1 MINLRDTWTA
11 GPVLTVFERV
21 LGELDRARTGS
32 RVESLFET
40 TTTALRVSPIRVI
53 GILMTTL
60 TVATMLTS
68 DTMTRVIIGLAVLLV
83 GVIATRD
90 DRNWQPL
97 RETQLAVVLRRV
109 LEPPSL
115 PANAEN
121 DDSVEN
127 SATDEDHSTDT
138 DDSK

>member
-1 MINLRDTWTA
+1 
-11 GPVLTVFERV
+11 
-21 LGELDRARTGS
+21 
-32 RVESLFET
+32 
-40 TTTALRVSPIRVI
+40 
-53 GILMTTL
+53 MTTLGAAL

-68 DTMTRVIIGLAVLLV
+68 DTMTRGIIGLVVLLV

-90 DRNWQPL
+90 DRDWQTL
-97 RETQLAVVLRRV
+97 RETQLAEVLRRV
-109 LEPPSL
+109 LGPPSL
-115 PANAEN
+115 PANAQN